1 MSEFPPIAQLL
12 PHGEPMIQLERLVD
26 WSPGR
31 AECAVRVAPTSRFV
45 ADGMLE
51 TVHLLEHMAQTV
63 AVCLGYEA
71 YRGGEPARV
80 GMIVACRELR
90 ACVPRIP
97 VGSALR
103 IRVARVRGNDSTSQ
117 FDCVVELMVE
127 VDVESRTSA
136 AAGNEAGK
144 GQVATATLTLVH
156 GGEGAAPSRGAAG

>member
-12 PHGEPMIQLERLVD
+12 PHGEAMIQLERLVD

-31 AECAVRVAPTSRFV
+31 AECAVRVAATSRFV

-117 FDCVVELMVE
+117 FDCEVE
-127 VDVESRTSA
+127 VEIESGNGAATGSA
-136 AAGNEAGK
+136 AGK

-156 GGEGAAPSRGAAG
+156 GGEGVAPSPGAAG

>member
-12 PHGEPMIQLERLVD
+12 PHGEAMIQLERLVE
-26 WSPGR
+26 WSPGC
-31 AECAVRVAPTSRFV
+31 AECTVRVAARSRFV
-45 ADGMLE
+45 VDGMLE

-71 YRGGEPARV
+71 YRGGESARV

-90 ACVPRIP
+90 ACVPHIP

-117 FDCVVELMVE
+117 FDCVVE
-127 VDVESRTSA
+127 VESGTGA
-136 AAGNEAGK
+136 AAGSEAGEV
-144 GQVATATLTLVH
+144 QVATATLTLVH
-156 GGEGAAPSRGAAG
+156 GGEGVAP

>member
-12 PHGEPMIQLERLVD
+12 PHGEAMIQLERLVD

-71 YRGGEPARV
+71 YRGGESARV

-90 ACVPRIP
+90 ACVPRVP

-117 FDCVVELMVE
+117 FDCVVEI
-127 VDVESRTSA
+127 ESGTGA
-136 AAGNEAGK
+136 AVGSEPAM

-156 GGEGAAPSRGAAG
+156 RGEGLASSRGAPG

>member
-12 PHGEPMIQLERLVD
+12 PHGEAIIQLERLVV

-71 YRGGEPARV
+71 YRGGESARV

-117 FDCVVELMVE
+117 FDCVVE
-127 VDVESRTSA
+127 VESGTSA
-136 AAGNEAGK
+136 AAGSEAGEV
-144 GQVATATLTLVH
+144 QVATATLTLVH
-156 GGEGAAPSRGAAG
+156 GGEGVAP